1 MTRMAWIRAFARTLG
16 LACLVIAGLLIADQP
31 ARGHDDAAVAQ
42 GRPKTPKT
50 EVGHFAQQAGQPTAT
65 YAESEPPL
73 WDNLGPLRYPVR
85 TSTALAQ
92 QYFDQGLRLTYAFNH
107 AEARRAFRQAQRLDP
122 QCALCY
128 WGEALVLGP
137 NINAPMDPTAVGPAL
152 AAMAKAKET
161 AAHASEKERG
171 LIAALA
177 SRYSADPG
185 ADRARLDAAY
195 ARGMGELVSRFPD
208 DQEIAVLYADALMN
222 LSPWDYWEEGGRR
235 PKGKAGEAIAAIER
249 VLSVTPDHPGAIH
262 LYIHLVEASAA
273 PERAE
278 RHADR
283 LGALMPGAG
292 HLVHMPSHIY
302 YRVGRYLDSLA
313 ANRAAVAADEAY
325 IAQAKPTGIYPQA
338 YYPHAVH
345 MLLVSAQMSG
355 DGRAAIEAAETL
367 ERVVSEEAARAVPW
381 VQPIKAAPYFA
392 LAQFGEPSRIL
403 ALADPGGAVP
413 YVKAM
418 WHYARG
424 VAYAALGKVGEAQ
437 GEADR
442 IAELDRRAAF
452 ADLTAGGV
460 PVHDLLRL
468 AHDVVLARI
477 AQARGD
483 LAAAIDR
490 FRAAAALDDALS
502 YMEPP
507 YWYSPVRQS
516 LGAAL
521 LLAGRVD
528 EAEAEFRASLARVP
542 NNAWALYG
550 LLRVHEARGDQ
561 QAALEA
567 ERRLTQAWVGDRSVL
582 SLRRL

>member
-1 MTRMAWIRAFARTLG
+1 MAHMGWRKTLATNLG
-16 LACLVIAGLLIADQP
+16 LACLFLASLLISYQP
-31 ARGHDDAAVAQ
+31 ALGDDDAAGIQ
-42 GRPKTPKT
+42 IPRKT
-50 EVGHFAQQAGQPTAT
+50 EVGHCAQQAGRPTAP

-73 WDNLGPLRYPVR
+73 WDNLGTLHYPVT
-85 TSTALAQ
+85 TSGALAQ
-92 QYFDQGLRLTYAFNH
+92 RYFDQGLRLTYAFNH
-107 AEARRAFRQAQRLDP
+107 TEARRAFRQAQRLDP
-122 QCALCY
+122 RCALCY

-137 NINAPMDPTAVGPAL
+137 NINAPMDPSAVAPAL

-161 AAHASEKERG
+161 SAHASEKERG

-177 SRYSADPG
+177 TRYSAEPR
-185 ADRARLDAAY
+185 ADRARRDAAY
-195 ARGMGELVSRFPD
+195 ARAMSELVSRFPD

-235 PKGKAGEAIAAIER
+235 SKGKAGEAIATIER
-249 VLSVTPDHPGAIH
+249 VLTVNPDHPGAIH

-345 MLLVSAQMSG
+345 MLMVSAQMSG
-355 DGRAAIEAAETL
+355 DGRAAIEAAEKL
-367 ERVVSEEAARAVPW
+367 ERVVSGEAARAVPW
-381 VQPIKAAPYFA
+381 VQPIKVAPYFA

-403 ALADPGGAVP
+403 TLADPGDAAP

-424 VAYAALGKVGEAQ
+424 VAYAEQGKVGDAQ
-437 GEADR
+437 READR
-442 IAELDRRAAF
+442 IAELDRRADF

-460 PVHDLLRL
+460 PAHDLLKL
-468 AHDVVLARI
+468 AHHVVLARV
-477 AQARGD
+477 AQAQGD
-483 LAAAIDR
+483 PAKAIDR
-490 FRAAAALDDALS
+490 FEAAVALQDALS
-502 YMEPP
+502 YTEPP
-507 YWYSPVRQS
+507 YWYYPVRQS

-542 NNAWALYG
+542 NNGWALYG
-550 LLRVHEARGDQ
+550 LVRVHAARGDQ
-561 QAALEA
+561 QAAREA
-567 ERRLTQAWVGDRSVL
+567 ESQLRKAWVGDRGVL
-582 SLRRL
+582 SLQRL

>member
-1 MTRMAWIRAFARTLG
+1 MTRMAWMKALARNLG
-16 LACLVIAGLLIADQP
+16 PVCLAVAGLLITSHS
-31 ARGHDDAAVAQ
+31 ARGHDDAVGPQ
-42 GRPKTPKT
+42 SGRKT
-50 EVGHFAQQAGQPTAT
+50 EVGHFSQRAGQPTAT

-73 WDNLGPLRYPVR
+73 WDNLGSLQYRVT
-85 TSTALAQ
+85 TSSALAQ
-92 QYFDQGLRLTYAFNH
+92 KYFNQGLRLTYAFNH

-122 QCALCY
+122 RCALCY

-137 NINAPMDPTAVGPAL
+137 NINAPMDPTAVTPAL
-152 AAMAKAKET
+152 AATAKAQKT
-161 AAHASEKERG
+161 AAQSSGKERG

-177 SRYSADPG
+177 TRYSADPG

-195 ARGMGELVSRFPD
+195 ARAMGELASRFPD
-208 DQEIAVLYADALMN
+208 DQEIAVLFADSLMN
-222 LSPWDYWEEGGRR
+222 LTPWDYWQEGGRQ
-235 PKGKAGEAIAAIER
+235 PKGKAGEAIATIER
-249 VLSVTPDHPGAIH
+249 VLTVNPDHPGAIH

-273 PERAE
+273 PQRAE
-278 RHADR
+278 RHAER

-313 ANRAAVAADEAY
+313 ANRAAVAADEAF

-355 DGRAAIEAAETL
+355 DGSAAIEAAEKL
-367 ERVVSEEAARAVPW
+367 ERVVSDEAARAVPW
-381 VQPIKAAPYFA
+381 VQPIKVAPYFA
-392 LAQFGEPSRIL
+392 LAQFGETSRIL
-403 ALADPGGAVP
+403 ALADPGQAVP
-413 YVKAM
+413 YAKAM

-424 VAYAALGKVGEAQ
+424 VAYAEQGKVGEAQ

-442 IAELDRRAAF
+442 IAELDRHADF

-460 PVHDLLRL
+460 PVHDLLKL
-468 AHDVVLARI
+468 AHHVVLARI
-477 AQARGD
+477 ALFQGD
-483 LAAAIDR
+483 LARAIDQ
-490 FRAAAALDDALS
+490 FRAAVALDDALS

-507 YWYSPVRQS
+507 YWYYPVRQS

-521 LLAGRVD
+521 LLAGRAD
-528 EAEAEFRASLARVP
+528 EAEAEFRASLARAP
-542 NNAWALYG
+542 NNGWAVYG

-561 QAALEA
+561 QAARVA
-567 ERRLTQAWVGDRSVL
+567 ERRLTQVWVGDRRIL